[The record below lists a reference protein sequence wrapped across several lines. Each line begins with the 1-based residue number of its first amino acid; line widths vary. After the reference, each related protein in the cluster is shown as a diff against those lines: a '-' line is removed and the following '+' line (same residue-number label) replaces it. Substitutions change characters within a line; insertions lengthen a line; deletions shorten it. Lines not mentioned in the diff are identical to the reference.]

1 MKMTAAVL
9 YEQGLPHPFT
19 VSKPMRIEQ
28 VSLTP
33 PGPGE
38 VLIQVAAAGLCHSDL
53 SAIEGLRPRKLPTVV
68 GHEGAGVVVELGSG
82 VHDVHVGDH
91 VVTSFVSS
99 CGNCRYCSDA
109 RPHLCTV
116 STASRANGTLPSGLR
131 HLVCDDGSELNHYS
145 GLSVYAQYATVDQS
159 AVVAIDKRVPLPV
172 ASLFG
177 CAVMTGVGAVVNTAK
192 VSPGRSAAVVG
203 LGGVGLNSLL
213 GLVASGA
220 WPIIAADV
228 LPAKL
233 ELARSLGATHTVLAN
248 AKDAVA
254 QVRDLTRGGVDFA
267 FEMAGS
273 MPAME
278 FAYAIT
284 ARGGTTVSAGLPRPE
299 AAIAYPHAAMVSDE
313 RTIKG
318 SYMGSCIARRD
329 IPRFIDLFMAG
340 KLPVDKLH
348 AGDLGFEGL
357 NEGFD
362 KLADGSVV
370 RQTLRPNPK
379 AA

>member
-1 MKMTAAVL
+1 MKMTAAL
-9 YEQGLPHPFT
+9 LFEQGLPHPFT
-19 VSKPMRIEQ
+19 VSKPLRIERVELQ
-28 VSLTP
+28 G

-38 VLIQVAAAGLCHSDL
+38 VLIEVAAAGLCHSDL
-53 SAIEGLRPRKLPTVV
+53 STIEGVRPRKLPTVV
-68 GHEGAGVVVELGSG
+68 GHEGAGIVREVGAG
-82 VHDVHVGDH
+82 VQEIKVGDH

-99 CGNCRYCSDA
+99 CGSCRYCSDA
-109 RPHLCTV
+109 RPNLCTV
-116 STASRANGTLPSGLR
+116 STASRAAGTLQSGSRRLF
-131 HLVCDDGSELNHYS
+131 CDNGSELHHYS
-145 GLSVYAQYATVDQS
+145 GLSVYAQYSVVAES
-159 AVVAIDKRVPLPV
+159 SVVAIDRRAPLHI

-192 VSPGRSAAVVG
+192 VAPGRSSAVVG

-213 GLVASGA
+213 ALVTSGA
-220 WPIIAADV
+220 YPIIAADV
-228 LPAKL
+228 LPSKL
-233 ELARSLGATHTVLAN
+233 ELAKALGATHTVLAN
-248 AKDAVA
+248 DRNAVTE
-254 QVRDLTRGGVDFA
+254 VRDLTRGGVDFA

-273 MPAME
+273 MPAMD

-284 ARGGTTVSAGLPRPE
+284 ARGGTTVSAGLPRPD
-299 AAIAYPHAAMVSDE
+299 AAIAYPHAAMVTDE

-329 IPRFIDLFMAG
+329 IPRFLDLYMAG

-348 AGDLGFEGL
+348 AGDLTFDGL

-370 RQTLRPNPK
+370 RQTLRPN
-379 AA
+379 

>member
-1 MKMTAAVL
+1 MKMTAAL
-9 YEQGLPHPFT
+9 LFEQGLPHPFT
-19 VSKPMRIEQ
+19 LSKPLRIER
-28 VSLTP
+28 VDLNG
-33 PGPGE
+33 PGAGE
-38 VLIQVAAAGLCHSDL
+38 VLIEVAAAGLCHSDL
-53 SAIEGLRPRKLPTVV
+53 STIEGVRPRKLPTVV
-68 GHEGAGVVVELGSG
+68 GHEGAGVVVETGPG
-82 VHDVHVGDH
+82 VTDVKVGDH

-99 CGNCRYCSDA
+99 CGSCRYCSDA
-109 RPHLCTV
+109 KPNLCTV
-116 STASRANGTLPSGLR
+116 STASRAAGTLQSGARRLF
-131 HLVCDDGSELNHYS
+131 CDDGSDLHHYS
-145 GLSVYAQYATVDQS
+145 GLSVYAQYA
-159 AVVAIDKRVPLPV
+159 VVAESSVVTIDKRAPLHI

-192 VSPGRSAAVVG
+192 VSPGRSTAIVG

-220 WPIIAADV
+220 FPIVAADV
-228 LPAKL
+228 VPAKL
-233 ELARSLGATHTVLAN
+233 ELAKSLGATHTVLAN
-248 AKDAVA
+248 DPRAVE

-284 ARGGTTVSAGLPRPE
+284 ARGGMTVSAGLPKPD

-329 IPRFIDLFMAG
+329 IPRFLDMFMAG

-348 AGDLGFEGL
+348 AGDLTFDGL

-370 RQTLRPNPK
+370 RQTLRPN
-379 AA
+379 

>member
-9 YEQGLPHPFT
+9 HEQGLPHPFT

-28 VSLTP
+28 VELTA

-53 SAIEGLRPRKLPTVV
+53 STIEGVRPRKLPTVV
-68 GHEGAGVVVELGSG
+68 GHEGAGVVVELGAG
-82 VHDVHVGDH
+82 VKDVKVGDH

-116 STASRANGTLPSGLR
+116 SSASRANGTLPSGLR
-131 HLVCDDGSELNHYS
+131 HLTCDDGSELHHYS
-145 GLSVYAQYATVDQS
+145 GLSVYAQYAAIDQS
-159 AVVAIDKRVPLPV
+159 AVVAIDKRVPLHV

-203 LGGVGLNSLL
+203 LGGVGLNSLM

-220 WPIIAADV
+220 FPIIAADV
-228 LPAKL
+228 LPSKL
-233 ELARSLGATHTVLAN
+233 ELAKSLGATHTVLAN
-248 AKDAVA
+248 DKNAIA
-254 QVRDLTRGGVDFA
+254 QVRDLTKGGVDFA

-284 ARGGTTVSAGLPRPE
+284 ARGGTTISAGLPRPE
-299 AAIAYPHAAMVSDE
+299 AAIAYPHAAMVQEE

-329 IPRFIDLFMAG
+329 IPRFLDLYMAG

-348 AGDLGFEGL
+348 AGDLKFEGL

-370 RQTLRPNPK
+370 RQTLRPN
-379 AA
+379 